1 MPWVIPESDPMPK
14 TTTKVAVSLPE
25 PLYRAVER
33 ARRSARKSRS
43 AVVQEALRDW
53 LRRGV
58 QADLVREYEAG
69 YRARPEGRADVEEAL
84 ATAVALLD
92 SDDER
97 W

>member
-1 MPWVIPESDPMPK
+1 MPK
-14 TTTKVAVSLPE
+14 TTTKVAVKIPE

-58 QADLVREYEAG
+58 QAELVREYEAG
-69 YRARPEGRADVEEAL
+69 YRARPEGQADVEEAL

-92 SDDER
+92 SEDGR